1 MAHTAALV
9 KLMDTVDRFLLKYK
23 LPMEDAVLFVE
34 HACDCYRN
42 IMTRHSNAYVT
53 AKVEVGANGIIE
65 MPSDMIGFNGLYVA
79 IGHELWSFTD
89 DPKIVHTTTGSGSEE
104 VKDGEDR
111 GDAVSYGY
119 GAKGGVNA
127 YNKKIDWAARRIFLD
142 GVIPDEVVLT
152 YTSTGIELTGD
163 TMIPVEAT
171 DVIDA
176 YLFWKKSMFDGSSR
190 HERDGRKRDYMD
202 EVTQLRILNF
212 MPTGDELRDIFYS
225 TTTQTPQR

>member
-9 KLMDTVDRFLLKYK
+9 KLMDTVDMFLLKYK
-23 LPMEDAVLFVE
+23 LPTEDGVLFVQ

-53 AKVEVGANGIIE
+53 TKIEVGDNGIIT

-79 IGHELWSFTD
+79 IGSQLWSFTD
-89 DPKIVHTTTGSGSEE
+89 DPKMIHTTTGDDDDE
-104 VKDGEDR
+104 VKDGEER
-111 GDAVSYGY
+111 GEPISYGY
-119 GAKGGVNA
+119 GAKGGINS
-127 YNKKIDWAARRIFLD
+127 YNKKIDWGGRRIYLD
-142 GVIPDEVVLT
+142 GVIPDEVVLC
-152 YTSTGIELTGD
+152 YTSTGISLTGD
-163 TMIPVEAT
+163 TLIPVETT

-190 HERDGRKRDYMD
+190 HERDGRKKDYMD
-202 EVTQLRILNF
+202 EVGQLRILNF
-212 MPTGDELRDIFYS
+212 MPTGDQLKDIFYS